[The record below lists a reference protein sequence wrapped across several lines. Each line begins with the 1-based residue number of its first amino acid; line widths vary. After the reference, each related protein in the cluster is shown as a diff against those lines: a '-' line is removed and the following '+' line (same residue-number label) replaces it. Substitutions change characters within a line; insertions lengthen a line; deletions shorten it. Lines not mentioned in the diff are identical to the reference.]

1 MGESPVQ
8 TAPDVQET
16 GYEEST
22 VEQQH
27 KISSNGTFVAM
38 SAEEPVS
45 DPARECGPA
54 TCAPAEYLAHELEDA
69 ERLLRYAAEA
79 GIEVETNTRRSVFT
93 MRMANDS
100 RVHLQ
105 TMDNFLAAMTTLA
118 AKLRPVTAESLK
130 VCADAAVVAKIMS
143 GYKKVAISLACC
155 IIPVSLATF
164 VTSGL
169 SEAIRKDVE
178 TANKLA
184 VKLGDEL
191 GPLQVA
197 QAPGTEQSGAVTL
210 PHGVTRKDVIV
221 DLQEFAATIRAI
233 DARARQLN
241 FFVAYRVADPF
252 AEHRS
257 DRLKMKE
264 FFELP
269 QPLGVPDLA
278 GAATQ
283 KISALQ
289 DVRHFAQSIQET
301 VSTFYGAITTCI
313 LPVLYALLGACAFLL
328 RSFEEQI
335 KTRTFTL
342 SDAHLARFVIAA
354 IGGAVVGL
362 FNNFTL
368 TQSASI
374 PPLAI
379 AFLVGYAVDVF
390 FSFLEGLLQTFNRSR
405 SQTGASAASANAKS

>member
-1 MGESPVQ
+1 
-8 TAPDVQET
+8 
-16 GYEEST
+16 
-22 VEQQH
+22 VEHQP
-27 KISSNGTFVAM
+27 KLSSNGTFVAM
-38 SAEEPVS
+38 AVGAPVS
-45 DPARECGPA
+45 DPAREGGPA
-54 TCAPAEYLAHELEDA
+54 PCAPAEYLAHELEDA

-79 GIEVETNTRRSVFT
+79 GIEVEANTRQSVFT
-93 MRMANDS
+93 MRMARDS

-105 TMDNFLAAMTTLA
+105 TMDNFLAALTTLA
-118 AKLRPVTAESLK
+118 AKLRPVTAESLQ
-130 VCADAAVVAKIMS
+130 VCADAAVVATIMR

-155 IIPVSLATF
+155 IIPFSLATF
-164 VTSGL
+164 MTSGL

-191 GPLQVA
+191 GPLQAA
-197 QAPGTEQSGAVTL
+197 QALGPEQSGAVTL

-233 DARARQLN
+233 DGRARQLN

-264 FFELP
+264 VFELP
-269 QPLGVPDLA
+269 HPLGGVPELA
-278 GAATQ
+278 GATTQ
-283 KISALQ
+283 KIGTLQ

-328 RSFEEQI
+328 RSFEEQF
-335 KTRTFTL
+335 KSRTFTL

-390 FSFLEGLLQTFNRSR
+390 FSFLEGLLQTFNRAR
-405 SQTGASAASANAKS
+405 SNPGAPATSANAKS